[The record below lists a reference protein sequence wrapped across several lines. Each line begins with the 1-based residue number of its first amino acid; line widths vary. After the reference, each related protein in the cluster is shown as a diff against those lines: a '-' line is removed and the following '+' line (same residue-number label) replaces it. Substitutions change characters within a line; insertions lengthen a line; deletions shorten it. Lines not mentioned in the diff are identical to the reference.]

1 MGPCVKTFCV
11 KAKGREIAYRDLS
24 WSRRALRSYDR
35 SPIRSVWVSCT
46 GYRSGHLWVGLV
58 CAAVPDLR
66 GPSLEPGCVTCAQ
79 CGQADKLMRFRQK
92 VAAAFVKL
100 EDFPRIVRADS
111 VIYIMRA
118 AVTGNRP
125 IPLHHCYIGRSAE
138 DPKPMLG
145 DDNWRVGGGV
155 L

>member
-1 MGPCVKTFCV
+1 MKTFCV

-66 GPSLEPGCVTCAQ
+66 GPSLQPRAWRCVTCAQ

-92 VAAAFVKL
+92 VAAAFVKARGL
-100 EDFPRIVRADS
+100 PTHRS
-111 VIYIMRA
+111 
-118 AVTGNRP
+118 
-125 IPLHHCYIGRSAE
+125 GR
-138 DPKPMLG
+138 
-145 DDNWRVGGGV
+145 
-155 L
+155 